1 MKNIYVIISLTLIFF
16 MLLLPLLSLSTE
28 AKENVQNI
36 AQTGSFLNVEAS
48 KSGKIKVKISES
60 GEIKEIDEKDYIL
73 GVLAAEMSAESEAE
87 ALKAQAVA
95 AYSFMLV
102 RKSENA
108 AGEYDITDSYLTDQH
123 YIDEQKQNEKWGEK
137 AAENREKLKKIVN
150 SVAGEYLCFDGK
162 PALALYHAISG
173 GKTESALDVYG
184 KEYPY
189 LISCDSLGDLF
200 AAGYQSTAEV
210 TAQEFCQKLGVNEND
225 IKKIELSCRPNGYID
240 TLKIGE
246 KSFSGRDIRTAF
258 SLRSANFQVNVKDD
272 KVIFSVCG
280 YGHGVGMSQAGACYL
295 AAQGSTYKEI
305 LLWYYKGCTIEKSA

>member
-16 MLLLPLLSLSTE
+16 MLLLPLLSLSGE
-28 AKENVQNI
+28 AKENAQNTL
-36 AQTGSFLNVEAS
+36 QTGGFGLTESP
-48 KSGKIKVKISES
+48 KSSKIKVKLSES

-95 AYSFMLV
+95 AYSFFLV

-123 YIDEQKQNEKWGEK
+123 YIDEQKQNEKWGGK

-184 KEYPY
+184 KDYPY

-200 AAGYQSTAEV
+200 AKGYQSSAEV
-210 TAQEFCQKLGVNEND
+210 PLSEFCQKLGISENESQ
-225 IKKIELSCRPNGYID
+225 KIEQNCRENGYVD
-240 TLKIGE
+240 TVKIGE
-246 KSFSGRDIRTAF
+246 KSFTGRDIRTAF
-258 SLRSANFQVNVKDD
+258 SLRSANFKISINESTVN
-272 KVIFSVCG
+272 FSVCG